1 MGQVKGDLEARD
13 LKMQGYLSQ
22 TRHLQSCFESFTLQQ
37 ILRSKNTHVDSLATL
52 ATSSAQDLPWVILV
66 EDLYKPT
73 KVMVQVH

>member
-22 TRHLQSCFESFTLQQ
+22 ARHLQSGFESFTLQQ
-37 ILRSKNTHVDSLATL
+37 IPRSKNTHVDSLGTL
-52 ATSSAQDLPWVILV
+52 ATSSVQDLRWVILV